1 MDADMTTCGGC
12 TAQPERK
19 FIFYVCLSLEHE
31 LLDLLGRTGDGARFY
46 TPALVKQLVLR
57 YTGEWRIS
65 DGNTSVEPN
74 QTNLLLLKI
83 ANPTVSD

>member
-1 MDADMTTCGGC
+1 MTTCGGC

-19 FIFYVCLSLEHE
+19 FFFKYITALFTAGFV
-31 LLDLLGRTGDGARFY
+31 LGRTGDGARFY
-46 TPALVKQLVLR
+46 TQALVKQLVLR

>member
-1 MDADMTTCGGC
+1 MTTCGGC

-19 FIFYVCLSLEHE
+19 IFYFTDSSVVISVFV
-31 LLDLLGRTGDGARFY
+31 LGRTGDGARFY
-46 TPALVKQLVLR
+46 TQALVKQLVLR

-74 QTNLLLLKI
+74 QTNLLLLEI
-83 ANPTVSD
+83 EIPTVSD

>member
-1 MDADMTTCGGC
+1 M
-12 TAQPERK
+12 
-19 FIFYVCLSLEHE
+19 
-31 LLDLLGRTGDGARFY
+31 LGRSGDGARFY
-46 TPALVKQLVLR
+46 TQALVKQLVLR